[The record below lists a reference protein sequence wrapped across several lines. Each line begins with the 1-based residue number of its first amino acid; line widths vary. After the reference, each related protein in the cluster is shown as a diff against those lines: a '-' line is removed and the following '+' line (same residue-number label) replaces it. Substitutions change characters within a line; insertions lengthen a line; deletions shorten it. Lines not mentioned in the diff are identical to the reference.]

1 MALIKYVGSQDKTII
16 LNGSKKLLSTGQIF
30 SGPSHL
36 VKYDEFQVLGT
47 SKRDKEERPIEFSIS
62 GFVENQVDLDFLD
75 ESGRPKVSIC
85 IVTKDGCDL
94 ITRCIGSI
102 QEHVEYSDYEVVICD
117 TGTTDERVLDF
128 YKTLDPLKYTVF
140 LGHEYNFSKNNNF
153 MAKNCSGEALLFM
166 NNDVFLTYDAV
177 SEMVK
182 YANCSNI
189 GCVGHRLVWDENRN
203 LLQHDGQLVYD
214 KRSGAWIGPGHHNY
228 KMDMNSV
235 SSDNLIV
242 EGVTAAFLMVRKKYF
257 DKVGGFDENY
267 KDIFQ
272 DVDLNLKINDLG
284 LSNFVIRERALLHVD
299 HGSRKSDS
307 TAESPADLQ
316 RFMNN
321 WIRKGP
327 RKIRK
332 SVKYS
337 ILICATKKHQMQKY
351 LDSIKSRE
359 PYEFIFVNNTKN
371 YMYSAEALNVL
382 TEVSTGEILLYTH
395 QDVYFKSPEPFSR
408 IDKIIGKLGNNF
420 GIIGPAG
427 VQYNGGHNM
436 KGVDFSSKD
445 YTFDA
450 MKVHTIDEFCLI
462 TKRSNNLEFG
472 EYLDHFHFYGADI
485 CLSAVDKGLRNYVVA
500 LDMVHDSGGDGNL
513 KAGDGYD
520 RYREQARKLYTNWG
534 KKYPMIGTTT
544 ARFSNGYLYYFLG
557 HSLGLFPVDEI
568 MEIDEST
575 GQYHYKV
582 KTAKEEVPKDRW
594 L

>member
-85 IVTKDGCDL
+85 IVTKDGYDL

-267 KDIFQ
+267 
-272 DVDLNLKINDLG
+272 
-284 LSNFVIRERALLHVD
+284 
-299 HGSRKSDS
+299 
-307 TAESPADLQ
+307 
-316 RFMNN
+316 
-321 WIRKGP
+321 
-327 RKIRK
+327 
-332 SVKYS
+332 
-337 ILICATKKHQMQKY
+337 
-351 LDSIKSRE
+351 
-359 PYEFIFVNNTKN
+359 NTKN